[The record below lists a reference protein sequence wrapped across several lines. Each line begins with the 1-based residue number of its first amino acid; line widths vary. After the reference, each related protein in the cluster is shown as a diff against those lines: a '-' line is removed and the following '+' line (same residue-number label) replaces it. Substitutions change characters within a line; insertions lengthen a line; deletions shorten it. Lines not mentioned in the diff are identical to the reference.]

1 MDQAAQLYEW
11 AHENKRNF
19 KWESHE
25 SIVRDFCEAATVETV
40 MRQFST
46 AGEIYDE
53 VTVVNFPDGSVARF
67 NYKGEGE

>member
-1 MDQAAQLYEW
+1 MLATEFYNW
-11 AHENKRNF
+11 AYGNQRDF
-19 KWESHE
+19 KWETHD
-25 SIVRDFCEAATVETV
+25 SIVRDFCATATVKTV

-53 VTVVNFPDGSVARF
+53 ITVVNFPDGSIARF